1 MSFSVFDLFA
11 KIRLDST
18 EYDKGLND
26 AEKKGEGAGKKIGEG
41 LVSAGK
47 AAGVA
52 IGAAATAIGVLTK
65 KSVEAYSNYEQ
76 LVGGVE
82 TLFGAGG
89 RSIEQ
94 YAKDE
99 GKTVAQVE
107 KEYNKLMSAQ
117 DKVMRNAADAYKTS
131 GLSANEYMETVTS
144 FAASLTSSLG
154 GNTKKAA
161 SYADQAIIDMSD
173 NANKMGSSM
182 ESIQNAYQGFAK
194 QNYNMLDNLKLG
206 YGGTQQEMF
215 RLMQDAA
222 KLDKTFAKSADFS
235 LDEKGHLTASFADIT
250 QAIHIVQNELGIT
263 GTTAHEATET
273 IQGSLNMTKSAWDN
287 LVTGFADPEADIGAL
302 IENLMQSVFGYV
314 DEGGEYV
321 KGALD
326 NLIPAVQQA
335 LEGIGAFMDEAIPQL
350 LQKLPDQ
357 LEWIL
362 PLLITAATSLVTG
375 LVSALP
381 SIISVLVAQIP
392 SIMTQITNAIID
404 TAPAF
409 IDAGMQLFTMLGD
422 GVKKAVDYVKANGE
436 TILNK
441 VLDTITAKLPTF
453 LDNGVKLIT
462 NLANGLFNALPT
474 VISKAGQI
482 MSKLIAFIISN
493 APTILSKGMELIVN
507 LAQGLLKALPNIISS
522 ITQIT
527 TGLIRQLIA
536 AIPTIIETGF
546 RLIGQLAAGLIKALP
561 NIIKSAGE
569 LIKGMVNVWKSYDW
583 LTVGKNVISGI
594 INGLK
599 SMGSAVVSAM
609 VDIAKSAMNAI
620 KNFFGIKSPSR
631 KMRDEV
637 GKNIVLGMIQG
648 VNDEKKNAK
657 KSAEELAALYVSTAK
672 NKLKAL
678 QAQNKLSLEEE
689 WAYWLEVR
697 EATKKGSKAYNDAT
711 VEIGKVKD
719 KIAKENEKIAKEQEK
734 FKKNIDKTTT
744 TYIDKVKQVTENLDK
759 EVEKLR
765 EAYNEAVAK
774 RRDEI
779 LGQLGLFDE
788 FKADE
793 AVDKT
798 SLTENLKAQVEALH
812 AWDETLKALEGR
824 IGDTSLYDE
833 LQNMGVKS
841 LGTLTNLNSMSDEE
855 LQAYMNLYD
864 EKTRIAQDR
873 AEREHEDLKATTD
886 EQINDLITTADK
898 QIKTLEKQYKKDIK
912 ELGLNANKA
921 FNSAGKNSIKGMR
934 AGMDSEMDKLET
946 HMMARARELAEAVR
960 AALEIESPSK
970 VFARDV
976 GRWIPLGIE
985 KGFDQAMPEAESGIL
1000 SGVDDLKESINGAL
1014 STSYSVGGTVQGL
1027 SITDI
1032 LYGIYEAIMDA
1043 NIEQAM
1049 TNALDNT
1056 HFDIN
1061 DREFARLVKA
1071 V

>member
-1 MSFSVFDLFA
+1 MSFSVFDLMA
-11 KIRLDST
+11 KITLDSS
-18 EYDKGLND
+18 EYDKGLD
-26 AEKKGEGAGKKIGEG
+26 KSESKSKSFGDKLQTGLKGA
-41 LVSAGK
+41 AK
-47 AAGVA
+47 A
-52 IGAAATAIGVLTK
+52 GAAA
-65 KSVEAYSNYEQ
+65 
-76 LVGGVE
+76 
-82 TLFGAGG
+82 
-89 RSIEQ
+89 
-94 YAKDE
+94 
-99 GKTVAQVE
+99 
-107 KEYNKLMSAQ
+107 
-117 DKVMRNAADAYKTS
+117 
-131 GLSANEYMETVTS
+131 
-144 FAASLTSSLG
+144 
-154 GNTKKAA
+154 
-161 SYADQAIIDMSD
+161 
-173 NANKMGSSM
+173 
-182 ESIQNAYQGFAK
+182 
-194 QNYNMLDNLKLG
+194 
-206 YGGTQQEMF
+206 
-215 RLMQDAA
+215 
-222 KLDKTFAKSADFS
+222 
-235 LDEKGHLTASFADIT
+235 
-250 QAIHIVQNELGIT
+250 IT
-263 GTTAHEATET
+263 G
-273 IQGSLNMTKSAWDN
+273 
-287 LVTGFADPEADIGAL
+287 
-302 IENLMQSVFGYV
+302 
-314 DEGGEYV
+314 
-321 KGALD
+321 
-326 NLIPAVQQA
+326 
-335 LEGIGAFMDEAIPQL
+335 
-350 LQKLPDQ
+350 
-357 LEWIL
+357 
-362 PLLITAATSLVTG
+362 ITAATAAVSTAFVKGAGNVAAYGDNIDKMSQKMGMSATAYQEWDAIMQHSGTSIDALKPSMKTLATQAQKNAAEFQKLGISQEEVANLSREDLFAKVISGLQDMEEGTERTAITSKLLGRGATELGALLNTSAEDTQKMRDEVHKLGGVMSEDAVKAAAAYQDQLQDMQTAFSGLSRNMMGEFLPSVTDVMKGLTAIFSGDSEGGIASITNGVKSIADGINEALPTIIETGSNILVALSSAITDNLPTVIPAIVTG
-375 LVSALP
+375 ILTVVTGIA
-381 SIISVLVAQIP
+381 
-392 SIMTQITNAIID
+392 TQMPTLLKGIID
-404 TAPAF
+404 GILNSAPAF
-409 IDAGMQLFTMLGD
+409 VDAGMQLFTMLGD

-436 TILNK
+436 TILKK
-441 VLDTITAKLPTF
+441 VLDTITAKLPAF

-546 RLIGQLAAGLIKALP
+546 KLIGQLAAGLIKALP

-569 LIKGMVNVWKSYDW
+569 LIKGMINVWRSYDW
-583 LTVGKNVISGI
+583 LTVGKNVITGI

-599 SMGSAVVSAM
+599 AMSSAVVNAM
-609 VDIAKSAMNAI
+609 IDIAKSAMNAI
-620 KNFFGIKSPSR
+620 KNFFGIKSPSK

-657 KSAEELAALYVSTAK
+657 KSAEELSALYVSTAK

-744 TYIDKVKQVTENLDK
+744 TYIDKVTKITENLDK

-798 SLTENLKAQVEALH
+798 SLTENLRAQVEALDK
-812 AWDETLKALEGR
+812 WNETLKALEGR

-833 LQNMGVKS
+833 LQKMGVKS

-855 LQAYMNLYD
+855 LQAYMDLYD
-864 EKTRIAQDR
+864 EKTRIAQER

-912 ELGLNANKA
+912 ELGLNANKE
-921 FNSAGKNSIKGMR
+921 FNKAGKNSIKGMR

-960 AALEIESPSK
+960 KALEIESPSK

-985 KGFDQAMPEAESGIL
+985 KGFEQAMPEAESGIL